1 MTPSK
6 VPFIVAATAVM
17 AAPALTVYDII
28 ADYRNGHPHI
38 LPPAFTALTVEE
50 GGVGAGTRIRFSMKV
65 LGRTQNF
72 QATVEEPEPGR
83 VLVERNVGEPVS
95 VTTFTV
101 NPRGPAES
109 EVTISTELHVRTGLL
124 GAVERFLTRRFLQ
137 PLYVAELQ
145 RLAARAM
152 TTPGK

>member
-65 LGRTQNF
+65 LGRTQSF
-72 QATVEEPEPGR
+72 QATVDEPEPGR

-101 NPRGPAES
+101 NPRGSAES
-109 EVTISTELHVRTGLL
+109 EVTISTEIGVRSGLL
-124 GAVERFLTRRFLQ
+124 GAIERFLTRRFLQ
-137 PLYVAELQ
+137 PLYTAELQ
-145 RLAARAM
+145 RLAARAAM
-152 TTPGK
+152 TPGK